1 MSLSVSNFK
10 TIFMCHNSLCMFVVI
25 NVCLPT
31 LFVEEDVKLLP
42 QRSGVNALTGQL
54 RNLHIT
60 CDYAAG

>member
-1 MSLSVSNFK
+1 
-10 TIFMCHNSLCMFVVI
+10 MFVVI

-42 QRSGVNALTGQL
+42 QRSGVNALTDQL

>member
-42 QRSGVNALTGQL
+42 QRSGVNAPTGQL